1 MWKGE
6 GCVWGGGSVV
16 VRVVET
22 EKPNVMI
29 IIIMIKDSSFF
40 VVGNHFKTTAG
51 IQLVMLIQK
60 HVSVCSSS
68 LTVSVAVRSRHCA
81 RACRISIKTNS

>member
-1 MWKGE
+1 MCVWKGE

-40 VVGNHFKTTAG
+40 VVGNTSK
-51 IQLVMLIQK
+51 QLLVF
-60 HVSVCSSS
+60 S
-68 LTVSVAVRSRHCA
+68 L
-81 RACRISIKTNS
+81 